1 MKGYFMLILKR
12 IMSVL
17 IRTIS
22 VIAVITSCIL
32 TGTIQASAEI
42 ITMFTENGNEYSPV
56 SYESEC
62 SYVKEV
68 RWITNCEYNM
78 SDLMFDYIEQN
89 KPFSICKT
97 SMGRG
102 ADNLAF
108 AFREN
113 GKQVAYVFPS
123 RSGILK
129 CIKLSRANKRK

>member
-1 MKGYFMLILKR
+1 MKGYFMLIFKR

-17 IRTIS
+17 MRTIS

-32 TGTIQASAEI
+32 TGTIQASAAI
-42 ITMFTENGNEYSPV
+42 VTFFNGNGNEYWPV
-56 SYESEC
+56 SYESHC
-62 SYVKEV
+62 TYVDEV
-68 RWITNCEYNM
+68 QLITNCEYNM
-78 SDLMFDYIEQN
+78 SDLVAEYIEQN
-89 KPFSICKT
+89 KPFSICK
-97 SMGRG
+97 SSIGPG
-102 ADNLAF
+102 VDNLAF